1 VERIRSLRER
11 TFLSPP
17 FLFLAVLCLLAG
29 GCATGGRRDLGP
41 VTMQTAQQAYA
52 PDQLLD
58 IGIEIF
64 SGGTTNEAE
73 LADQHSTPQIR
84 QSETHYMAYH
94 LKGTLERSGYWGDVR
109 VVPANAGNI
118 DVRVRGEI
126 LYSNGERMA
135 VRVRAEDAQGYLWY
149 NRVYQDK
156 ASKQAYTDAKVG
168 ETDPFQNIYNAIAN
182 DLAAVRRTM
191 DPSSVKVL
199 RRATSLRFAAEV
211 VPEAFGQYL
220 EADAKGKLQI
230 VRLPAEDDPMWQ
242 RVGKI
247 GTRNAM
253 YFDTLNAYYDPY
265 YQRMWSAYLDWR
277 KFNLVEQVSLREAK
291 RDGLKQA
298 AAGIIMIAAAIL
310 LEVNDVKN
318 TSTLRNVLVLAGSQV
333 VVNGINVSKAAK
345 IHAESLKELG
355 ESFSSDVSS
364 VVVSLEGET
373 VTLTGTAEEQMRQWR
388 DLLGRIARAEN
399 ELPVPASS
407 GPEP

>member
-1 VERIRSLRER
+1 MERIRSLRGR
-11 TFLSPP
+11 P
-17 FLFLAVLCLLAG
+17 FLKHPLLFAAALCLLAS

-41 VTMQTAQQAYA
+41 VTMQTAQQAYD

-58 IGIEIF
+58 IGIELF
-64 SGGTTNEAE
+64 SAGTTNETE
-73 LADQHSTPQIR
+73 LAEQHSTPRIR

-109 VVPANAGNI
+109 VVPANSGNI
-118 DVRVRGEI
+118 DVRVKGEV
-126 LYSNGERMA
+126 LSSNGERMRL
-135 VRVRAEDAQGYLWY
+135 RVRAEDSQGYLWF
-149 NRVYQDK
+149 NRVYQDQ
-156 ASKQAYTDAKVG
+156 AGKQAYAAAKIG

-191 DPSSVKVL
+191 DPSTIKVL
-199 RRATSLRFAAEV
+199 RRTTALRFAAEV
-211 VPEAFGQYL
+211 VPEVFGQYV
-220 EADAKGKLQI
+220 EADAKGKLQV

-253 YFDTLNAYYDPY
+253 FFDTLNAYYDPY

-277 KFNLVEQVSLREAK
+277 KFNLIEQVSLRESK
-291 RDGLKQA
+291 REGLKQA

-333 VVNGINVSKAAK
+333 VVNGINVTKSAR
-345 IHAESLKELG
+345 IHEESLKELG
-355 ESFSSDVSS
+355 ESFSSDVAS

-388 DLLGRIARAEN
+388 DLLGQIARAEN
-399 ELPVPASS
+399 ALPTAPPF
-407 GPEP
+407 GPDP